1 VALFRPSSPAEVLD
15 VVRWA
20 AGEEKPLE
28 VLGHGTRRSV
38 GRPMQADTTLDLS
51 TLAGVTLYEPDELV
65 LSALAG
71 TPLAEV
77 KALVRDANQMLAFEP
92 VDFGPIAGTAR
103 GRGTVGGAVASNL
116 SGPRRIKAG
125 AARDHVLGVKAVSGR
140 GEAFKSGGRVVKNV
154 TGYDLSKGLSGSW
167 GTLAVMTE
175 LTLKVLPR
183 PETAVTL
190 VVAGLEDARAV
201 AALCDAMGSP
211 YDVSAAAH
219 LPEAVASELPDA
231 AFAAGG
237 RAATLVR
244 LEGFAD
250 SVADRAERLTG
261 RLAPFGPVAT
271 LGAQASE
278 ALWRSL
284 RDAEPFGGRLYPLWR
299 VSVAPTAGPA
309 IVKMLGRRFAIRHFY
324 DWSGGLVWIEVAD
337 EGAPDGLA
345 GEIRAAIAAVGD
357 GHATLMRGSPALR
370 AATPPFEPQPEAL
383 AALSRRLKEQFDPR
397 GILNPGRMSPH

>member
-1 VALFRPSSPAEVLD
+1 MALLRPTSAAETLD

-28 VLGHGTRRSV
+28 IVGHGTRRSV
-38 GRPMQADTTLDLS
+38 GRPVQAEATLDLS

-65 LSALAG
+65 LSAKAG
-71 TPLAEV
+71 TPLADIETLV
-77 KALVRDANQMLAFEP
+77 KNAGQMLAFEP
-92 VDFGPIAGTAR
+92 MDFGPIGGAAR
-103 GRGTVGGAVASNL
+103 GRGTIGGAVASNL

-167 GTLAVMTE
+167 GTLAVLTE
-175 LTLKVLPR
+175 VTVKVLPR
-183 PETAVTL
+183 PETVLTL

-211 YDVSAAAH
+211 YDVSGAAH
-219 LPEAVASELPDA
+219 LPAAVAAELPDA
-231 AFAAGG
+231 ALASGG
-237 RAATLVR
+237 LAATLVR
-244 LEGFAD
+244 LEGFAG
-250 SVADRAERLTG
+250 SVADRAERLTA
-261 RLAPFGPVAT
+261 RLAPFGPIAT
-271 LGAQASE
+271 IGEQASD

-284 RDAEPFGGRLYPLWR
+284 RDAEPFGERLQPLWR

-309 IVKMLGRRFAIRHFY
+309 IVKMLGRGRAIRHSY

-337 EGAPDGLA
+337 EDAPDGLA
-345 GEIRAAIAAVGD
+345 AEIRAAIAALGA

-370 AATPPFEPQPEAL
+370 AAVPPFEPQAEAL

-397 GILNPGRMSPH
+397 GILNPGRMATS